1 MKEEITALVPDF
13 YDWPQRWMSV
23 DEDLGYGLKLLEH
36 FEPFISHLTTV
47 QLAKKTKKKHA
58 DNLWLAGGE
67 LIRMVSMEE
76 NYQIEPKE
84 LILDNFGMDGGP
96 YCRHL
101 GTENKFNS
109 YDSSCRKFYKFITR
123 EGNQSH

>member
-13 YDWPQRWMSV
+13 YDWPQRWMGV
-23 DEDLGYGLKLLEH
+23 DEDLEYGHKLLKH
-36 FEPFISHLTTV
+36 FEPFVSNLATD

-67 LIRMVSMEE
+67 LIRTVSMEE
-76 NYQIEPKE
+76 NYQIAPKE
-84 LILDNFGMDGGP
+84 LILKHFGMDGGP
-96 YCRHL
+96 YCQHL
-101 GTENKFNS
+101 KTEDELNS

-123 EGNQSH
+123 EGNQSR